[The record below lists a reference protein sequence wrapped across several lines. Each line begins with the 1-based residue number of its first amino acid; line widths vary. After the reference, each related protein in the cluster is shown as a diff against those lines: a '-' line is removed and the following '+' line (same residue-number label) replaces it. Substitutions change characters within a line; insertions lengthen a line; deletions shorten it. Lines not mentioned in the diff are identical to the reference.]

1 MASFRRFPGSWRRLG
16 DVSTERTVAAFAT
29 VARAA
34 SVLCRAVGA
43 PADRGLAWR
52 DDGAVLVTDP
62 LHRDLRLAL
71 RPADLTLLALGDE
84 GRVPDRLPL
93 DGRTATDLVAW
104 VRHRLG
110 IALADGVPVET
121 LPYDAADRPAFAE
134 AARWLNDADDAFD
147 HAGLAARFGPDPAR
161 LAAFPA
167 FPGTL
172 VALEVLPEPAFVVH
186 AGDLR
191 TGAARLE
198 AREIVGLPSF
208 AQAARVASFL
218 GRATGLSAW
227 ER

>member
-1 MASFRRFPGSWRRLG
+1 MAPFRRFPGSWRRLG
-16 DVSTERTVAAFAT
+16 DVSAERTAAAFAT

-34 SVLCRAVGA
+34 DALCRAVGA

-52 DDGAVLVTDP
+52 DDGSVLVTDP
-62 LHRDLRLAL
+62 LQGDHRLAL

-93 DGRTATDLVAW
+93 DGRTEADLAGW
-104 VRHRLG
+104 VGSRLG
-110 IALADGVPVET
+110 IAVAHGVPPDSV
-121 LPYDAADRPAFAE
+121 PFHASDRPAFAE
-134 AARWLNDADDAFD
+134 AARWLNDADDTFD
-147 HAGLAARFGPDPAR
+147 HAGLAARFDPRPAR

-167 FPGTL
+167 VPGVT
-172 VALEVLPEPAFVVH
+172 VALEVLPGPAFVVQ